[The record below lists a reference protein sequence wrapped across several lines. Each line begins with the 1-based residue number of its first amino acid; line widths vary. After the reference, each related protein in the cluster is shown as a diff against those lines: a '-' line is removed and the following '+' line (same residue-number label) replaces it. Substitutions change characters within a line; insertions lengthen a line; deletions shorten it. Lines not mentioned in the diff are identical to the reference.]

1 MRVRRAHRPGEYRSL
16 RHGRTG
22 AEPLVL
28 IHPFTTNA
36 HIWRGVAQEL
46 ADEFDI
52 LMVTLPGH
60 HGGDRPDRG
69 GMSLPRLVDHV
80 ETQMDEAG
88 FDSAHVAGN
97 SLGGWIS
104 LELGKRDRAR
114 SVTAIAPAGGW
125 GRVDLRR
132 TLPLAAK
139 FLSIAPI
146 AAVGPVLGPVA
157 HLPIGHRI
165 MLGLVAGDARAVER
179 ADAQAMMAASMNCS
193 GYLKLLL
200 GGGRHGGMRDHDLIS
215 APVRLV
221 LCERDRI
228 IPPKIYGALYEQL
241 IPEVDTLT
249 LPGVGHVPMLEAP
262 ELVADVIAEHALASV
277 QATRRTA

>member
-1 MRVRRAHRPGEYRSL
+1 MLRRPAPRAERSI
-16 RHGRTG
+16 RHGRG
-22 AEPLVL
+22 EPLVL
-28 IHPFTTNA
+28 VHPFTTNA
-36 HIWRGVAQEL
+36 HIWRGVAREL
-46 ADEFDI
+46 ADDFDI

-60 HGGDRPDRG
+60 HGGDRPVRG
-69 GMSLPRLVDHV
+69 AMNLDRLVDYV
-80 ETQMDEAG
+80 EAQMDDAG
-88 FDSAHVAGN
+88 FDTAHVAGN

-139 FLSIAPI
+139 FLTVAPV
-146 AAVGPVLGPVA
+146 AMVGPALGPLA

-165 MLGLVAGDARAVER
+165 MLSLVAGDARAVER
-179 ADAQAMMAASMNCS
+179 EDARAMMAASTHCS

-200 GGGRHGGMRDHDLIS
+200 GGGRHGGMRDHDRIS

-221 LCERDRI
+221 LCEKDRI
-228 IPPKIYGALYEQL
+228 IPPKTYGALFQQL
-241 IPEVDTLT
+241 IPGIDTVT

-277 QATRRTA
+277 QATLRTA